1 MKIFAILFQL
11 WKIDLSQPIFSYDQD
26 ALFSVFQAKII
37 IDEGWFFE
45 SDKIGLPHDK
55 EKFYS
60 HDFPMH
66 SELFSFFIL
75 KVLSHFSDDP
85 FLIINWFF
93 LLSFVLISS
102 ASFVAL
108 RSFSISIFTS

>member
-1 MKIFAILFQL
+1 MKILQNLFGFLAAPALALIIFAILFQL

-75 KVLSHFSDDP
+75 KVLSHPNVCSK
-85 FLIINWFF
+85 
-93 LLSFVLISS
+93 SRGGS
-102 ASFVAL
+102 
-108 RSFSISIFTS
+108 

>member
-1 MKIFAILFQL
+1 MKILQNLFGFLAAPALALIIFAILFQL

-66 SELFSFFIL
+66 
-75 KVLSHFSDDP
+75 
-85 FLIINWFF
+85 
-93 LLSFVLISS
+93 
-102 ASFVAL
+102 
-108 RSFSISIFTS
+108 RRYCR